1 MQTPTY
7 TGIRIRSARDA
18 NILFHAV
25 ASNMLPLITRRLD
38 EAERL
43 QVRSGCVYVWEE
55 RNPSYFDFNGQEM
68 KRFTEG
74 RSWGPSKAR
83 DEFLFYYEKENGI
96 KSQMVERMKS
106 GPRTTRAQLVKQT
119 YSVNVRTEGSS
130 VVRKWHLNAY
140 YCAEEMDDL
149 ATVDDIPHL
158 RDLEV
163 PHELYSCARTS
174 RAREAAIR
182 SQNAPGMRGNRE
194 TPRLLPPFP
203 YPHRSEDIQ
212 RRSSSGSDSSGR
224 EGSSSPDASLA
235 PLEYLESLPRLG
247 RHPVDDRALRL
258 FDSSGTPEV
267 GHDLAQS
274 EDGQPP
280 ADA

>member
-1 MQTPTY
+1 MQIPTC

-25 ASNMLPLITRRLD
+25 ALNLLPLITRRLD

-106 GPRTTRAQLVKQT
+106 GPRSTRTQLVKQT
-119 YSVNVRTEGSS
+119 YSVNVHSPNS
-130 VVRKWHLNAY
+130 PNVRKWHLNAY
-140 YCAEEMDDL
+140 YCADEVEEL
-149 ATVDDIPHL
+149 ATVDDVPVL
-158 RDLEV
+158 NNLQV
-163 PHELYSCARTS
+163 PHDLYTCARTS

-182 SQNAPGMRGNRE
+182 SHNNPGIRGNRE
-194 TPRLLPPFP
+194 PPRNHPPFP
-203 YPHRSEDIQ
+203 YPRPEDLE
-212 RRSSSGSDSSGR
+212 RHSSSGSDSSGR
-224 EGSSSPDASLA
+224 ERSSSPDPSLA

-247 RHPVDDRALRL
+247 RHPMDDRALRL
-258 FDSSGTPEV
+258 FDSAGIR
-267 GHDLAQS
+267 
-274 EDGQPP
+274 DG
-280 ADA
+280 